1 MQTFSER
8 IREEGMQQGVQ
19 QGEAL
24 SLLRLMRH
32 KLGDIP
38 EEVRQRIEPAEPAT
52 LNPWFDQA
60 LAADRLDEVLHQTL
74 LLEQK

>member
-1 MQTFSER
+1 
-8 IREEGMQQGVQ
+8 MQQGVQ

-32 KLGDIP
+32 KLSDIP
-38 EEVRQRIEPAEPAT
+38 EEMRQRIEPAEPAT
-52 LNPWFDQA
+52 LNQWFDQT

>member
-1 MQTFSER
+1 
-8 IREEGMQQGVQ
+8 MQQGVQ

-32 KLGDIP
+32 TLGDIP

-52 LNPWFDQA
+52 LNQWFDQA